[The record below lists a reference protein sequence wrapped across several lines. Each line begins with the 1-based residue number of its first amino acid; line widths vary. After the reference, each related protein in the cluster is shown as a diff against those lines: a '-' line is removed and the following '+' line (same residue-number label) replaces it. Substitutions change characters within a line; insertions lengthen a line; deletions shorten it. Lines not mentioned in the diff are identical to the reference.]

1 MNSENLNK
9 EAKEFVFLNEK
20 DNNKKETDKEQKN
33 DQKNSEEADQEVSE
47 PPKAQTLSELTTKML
62 DKGEIEESNPKESKP
77 TESEKLKALRAKME
91 KAKSLFSKLKIQT
104 DKSAKKGK
112 KLKLPSINLLET
124 SVKKFK
130 KRALENVIKK
140 KRVPFVA
147 RGSPIL
153 QKEETQKNEKKTD
166 DLNQET
172 KPQMEGKG
180 EKDEAVEV
188 FMSNHQR
195 TLEKAKEE
203 KDKKVVIE
211 SVVNGDDSRDI
222 HDINSDYLII
232 DLANIRKLGF
242 WFTQLMNFGL
252 QDDILDKA
260 GPLFTSEVENEL
272 AEAGFRTFVIM
283 TRSKFRIFLRDGSN
297 ALELQFSCYIRLI
310 QEVIVETENS
320 RIATIILKNGKIF
333 SLL

>member
-1 MNSENLNK
+1 M
-9 EAKEFVFLNEK
+9 
-20 DNNKKETDKEQKN
+20 
-33 DQKNSEEADQEVSE
+33 
-47 PPKAQTLSELTTKML
+47 
-62 DKGEIEESNPKESKP
+62 
-77 TESEKLKALRAKME
+77 
-91 KAKSLFSKLKIQT
+91 
-104 DKSAKKGK
+104 
-112 KLKLPSINLLET
+112 LET